1 MNDIN
6 FNDYKPAYLN
16 RKKTIDKIPWP
27 DSIYTDLNSELSD
40 PNFIKICLSDY
51 FYDKYIRL
59 INDNK
64 EKIEKRVN
72 EYILKNKKTGELKES
87 ILYHKKPFLEKLD
100 NLLSELNG
108 ISEDEKNTSKEKV
121 INLHPS
127 IFEDGAF
134 EIFETWINKQLEPN
148 PIKNISFI
156 FQKLKDENKL
166 RTKDF
171 KGLSNW
177 ALENKY
183 IEQNTFNILQTNGCF
198 LSPSKIL
205 TKGRIKTYNSI
216 ISV

>member
-1 MNDIN
+1 MDDID
-6 FNDYKPAYLN
+6 FNDHKHTYLN
-16 RKKTIDKIPWP
+16 YKNTIDKIPFP
-27 DSIYTDLNSELSD
+27 DNIYKNLNNQLSD
-40 PNFIKICLSDY
+40 PKFIKLCMSDF
-51 FYDKYIRL
+51 FYDKYIRH
-59 INDNK
+59 INNN
-64 EKIEKRVN
+64 KIEKRVN
-72 EYILKNKKTGELKES
+72 EYILQNKKTGELKES

-108 ISEDEKNTSKEKV
+108 ISEDKKNTSKEKV
-121 INLHPS
+121 TNLHPS

-134 EIFETWINKQLEPN
+134 EIFETWINKQFEPD

-156 FQKLKDENKL
+156 FQKLKVENKL

-177 ALENKY
+177 ALDKKY
-183 IEQNTFNILQTNGCF
+183 IEQNTFDILQTNGCF

-216 ISV
+216 IAV